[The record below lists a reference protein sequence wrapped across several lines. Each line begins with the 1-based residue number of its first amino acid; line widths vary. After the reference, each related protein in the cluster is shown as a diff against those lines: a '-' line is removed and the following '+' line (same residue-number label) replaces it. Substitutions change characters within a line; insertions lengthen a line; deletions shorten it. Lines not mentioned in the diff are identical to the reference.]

1 METLTG
7 SEALESQILEDA
19 RAKAHRI
26 LEAADRECAAIR
38 ADGERR
44 QRQEA
49 ERLDAACNVR
59 IDGLRQELAAALPLD
74 FMRTKLSYIHDA
86 VRKAFQE
93 LLGAL
98 PDDEAARLIGRGI
111 RKAAY
116 AFEGYELVV
125 AASGMSGAEA
135 RRIVGESVPGAVI
148 REVREAAADGLGGK
162 GIVLETS
169 NGRRRYRATLQ
180 ELSDYLLSEA
190 RQELVTAL
198 MGKDA

>member
-26 LEAADRECAAIR
+26 LEAADRDCAAIR

-49 ERLDAACNVR
+49 DRLDTACTLR
-59 IDGLRQELAAALPLD
+59 IAGLRQELAATLPLD
-74 FMRTKLSYIHDA
+74 YMRTKLSFIHEA
-86 VRKAFQE
+86 VTKAFHQ
-93 LLGAL
+93 LLGGL
-98 PDDEAARLIGRGI
+98 PDEEAARLIGRGI
-111 RKAAY
+111 RRAAY
-116 AFEGYELVV
+116 AFEGHELVV
-125 AASGMSGAEA
+125 EVSGLSLAEA
-135 RRIVGESVPGAVI
+135 RRIVAESIPGAAI
-148 REVREAAADGLGGK
+148 REVREAAAEGPGGK